1 MVKERFTVATVGEPM
16 PTCADL
22 RKIDEWCER
31 QIAKHGWPRY
41 TSMRDTIDVD
51 AQIAV
56 AKREKKES

>member
-1 MVKERFTVATVGEPM
+1 M

-22 RKIDEWCER
+22 RKIDEWCDR